1 MRYAYIII
9 VLVLLSSRAQAQ
21 EDTMQVYD
29 IMQVQED
36 TTFTSPQDTVAAD
49 SLITLP
55 DSATIPPVTLPPKV
69 RQLRL
74 SVDIAKPLA
83 AVLLKDRMGIELMAD
98 YYLRKELYL
107 VAEAGG
113 GNVRYHYPDL
123 SYQASNTFFRF
134 GIDKSMI
141 PRMHPDDWDM
151 VFIGARYGMA
161 LVRLSEADY
170 ITKDPFWGE
179 TSGAMPARNF
189 TGHWFEV
196 TGGMRVEMVKGFFIG
211 WNVRGRFLLN
221 RSAFKEL
228 APLYI
233 AGYGRG
239 DKNGIFDFNF
249 YLSYALRK
257 NGKLKME
264 NGK

>member
-1 MRYAYIII
+1 MIRYAYII
-9 VLVLLSSRAQAQ
+9 VLLFFSLPSLAQ
-21 EDTMQVYD
+21 EDTTHIYD
-29 IMQVQED
+29 ILYQQED
-36 TTFTSPQDTVAAD
+36 TSLNNRQDTVVAD
-49 SLITLP
+49 SLVVPADSVVALP
-55 DSATIPPVTLPPKV
+55 VIQAPKI

-74 SVDIAKPLA
+74 GVDISKPIA
-83 AVLLKDRMGIELMAD
+83 AILLKDRMGIELMAD
-98 YYLRKELYL
+98 YYFRKELYL
-107 VAEAGG
+107 VAEGGG

-123 SYQASNTFFRF
+123 SYHASNAFFRF
-134 GIDKSMI
+134 GIDKSML
-141 PRMHPDDWDM
+141 PRTSPDDWDM
-151 VFIGARYGMA
+151 VFIGARYGIA
-161 LVRLSEADY
+161 LVQLSAADY

-179 TSGAMPARNF
+179 TSGTLSARNF

-196 TGGMRVEMVKGFFIG
+196 TGGMRVEMIKGFFIG

-221 RSAFKEL
+221 RSAFRES

-257 NGKLKME
+257 N
-264 NGK
+264 

>member
-1 MRYAYIII
+1 MIRYAYTM
-9 VLVLLSSRAQAQ
+9 VLLLLLLSFRLLAQ
-21 EDTMQVYD
+21 EDTTHQYDMVYMQADTVSYSPD
-29 IMQVQED
+29 D
-36 TTFTSPQDTVAAD
+36 TTQATTD
-49 SLITLP
+49 SLAAVASDTAVL
-55 DSATIPPVTLPPKV
+55 PPVVLPPKT

-74 SVDIAKPLA
+74 GVDISKPIA
-83 AVLLKDRMGIELMAD
+83 AALQKDRMGIELMVD

-107 VAEAGG
+107 VAEGGG

-123 SYQASNTFFRF
+123 SYDASNTFFRF
-134 GIDKSMI
+134 GIDKSMLA
-141 PRMHPDDWDM
+141 RMDPGDWDM

-161 LVRLSEADY
+161 LVQMSSASY

-179 TSGAMPARNF
+179 TSGTLPARRF

-221 RSAFKEL
+221 RSAFREL
-228 APLYI
+228 APLYV

-257 NGKLKME
+257 KIDR
-264 NGK
+264 